1 VWLILVLMGLVS
13 FLVGSS
19 WDVYLLPLLPIWLEP
34 KTPLTSSTPTTS
46 LSLTLSSQLSLAS
59 ATFYLFKP
67 VYIPP
72 EGLPLSI
79 YVTSADVQDRVG
91 ARYLVAGLKPFVP
104 RLTALAGCR

>member
-1 VWLILVLMGLVS
+1 VAYPRADGPRVLPPGLVMGCVLAT
-13 FLVGSS
+13 FAADLA
-19 WDVYLLPLLPIWLEP
+19 EP